1 MLGITLGVG
10 IIVAVQLINDSALSS
25 FSSSVDYLS
34 GKASHS
40 IVSSYGHI
48 EESDFIKIWTNP
60 HVKAAA
66 PIVEVMAQ
74 TLQTGEATV
83 KFIGIDPFLD
93 SKFRSFMPSDGDEKS
108 IDGFL
113 AADPPGAYVSPSLL
127 KTHGLLVGSDLTVLS
142 AGIEKQVRIIGTLPP
157 DPGDGSGDN
166 TAVMDISSVQDIFG
180 RAGYLDRIDIIS
192 TPDVKDSLPGLLQGL
207 LLTTANSRKSTL
219 QAMLY
224 SFQLNLAAMSLIALF
239 VGTFLIYNFS
249 MFSVLSRRED
259 LSLLLTL
266 GADRKNLVLAF
277 FLESIL
283 LAVAGSAMGVFF
295 GYLIARLSIYK
306 VSSTISELYFHVN
319 VQSVSLT
326 LPVVISGLAV
336 GLAAVCIGTLMPA
349 LEVAVTPP
357 VLGMKRRSIEDKAQ
371 SFKGLLLALSAAF
384 FLTAL
389 LSAWASRFS
398 VFWGFVSAFSMTLAF
413 ALCTPAFLYP
423 FCYYMGSFLKKPVG
437 SLVGFLAARNIVASL
452 SRTSIAVAA
461 LAVALAMTIGVDG
474 MIFSFRTS
482 VSVWLEGALRGDL
495 YISPSTTKWDHP
507 LPDEL
512 AATLTK
518 NPAVEGVERYSTYN
532 ISVGG
537 KPAKLRVIDADV
549 LSRYAKFTF
558 LKGGFDPWSAIER
571 GGIFASESLSF
582 KTGLGVGDSVV
593 LDTPSGKKSFPIVSI
608 VRDYSSD
615 QGTIQMDRAVFEDL
629 WKDKRVQSIAIF
641 LKPGF
646 SSDDVRKWITGRFP
660 GLNRTIASNVA
671 MRENILAIFD
681 KTFAPTSTLKGV
693 SLLVALLGIATAL
706 MAILMERSRDMS
718 VLGYL
723 GLTPGELGRM
733 NVFQATIMGIAAFLI
748 AVVCGNVL
756 TYIIVFAIN
765 YQSFGWSI
773 DIFCD
778 PWVLLKTF
786 TLTILACLAASF
798 YPTYRLM
805 KVPETPWL
813 KED

>member
-40 IVSSYGHI
+40 IVSTYGHI
-48 EESDFIKIWTNP
+48 EEPDFLKIWANP

-66 PIVEVMAQ
+66 PVVEVMAQ
-74 TLQTGEATV
+74 TVETGDATV
-83 KFIGIDPFLD
+83 KFLGIDPFLD
-93 SKFRSFMPSDGDEKS
+93 GKFRSFTPSGGDENS
-108 IDGFL
+108 LAGFVTE
-113 AADPPGAYVSPSLL
+113 DPPGVYISPSLL
-127 KTHGLLVGSDLTVLS
+127 KTHGLLVGSYLTVLS
-142 AGIEKQVRIIGTLPP
+142 AGIEKKIRIIGTLPVG
-157 DPGDGSGDN
+157 PGDGSGDN
-166 TAVMDISSVQDIFG
+166 TAVMDISSVQDLFG

-192 TPDVKDSLPGLLQGL
+192 TPDIKDSLPGLPQGL

-224 SFQLNLAAMSLIALF
+224 SFQLNLAAMSLLALF

-259 LSLLLTL
+259 LSLLLTM
-266 GADRKNLVLAF
+266 GADRKSLVVAF
-277 FLESIL
+277 LLESIL
-283 LAVAGSAMGVFF
+283 LAVAGSVLGVFF
-295 GYLIARLSIYK
+295 GYLTARLSIYK

-319 VQSVSLT
+319 VQSVNLT
-326 LPVVISGLAV
+326 LPVVTSGLAV
-336 GLAAVCIGTLMPA
+336 GLVAVCVGTLMPA

-357 VLGMKRRSIEDKAQ
+357 VLGMKRRSIEDRTQ
-371 SFKGLLLALSAAF
+371 SVKGLLLTVSAAF

-389 LSAWASRFS
+389 LSEWASRFS

-413 ALCTPAFLYP
+413 ALCTPAFLSP
-423 FCYYMGSFLKKPVG
+423 FSYCIGFFFKKTAT
-437 SLVGFLAARNIVASL
+437 SLVGFLAARTTIASL

-461 LAVALAMTIGVDG
+461 LAVALSMTIGVDG

-512 AATLTK
+512 AAALNS
-518 NPAVEGVERYSTYN
+518 NPAVEGVERYSTHN

-537 KPAKLRVIDADV
+537 KPAKLRVIDAGV
-549 LSRYAKFTF
+549 LSRYARFTF
-558 LKGGFDPWSAIER
+558 LKGENDPWKALET

-593 LDTPSGKKSFPIVSI
+593 LDTPNGRKSFPIVSI

-615 QGTIQMDRAVFEDL
+615 QGTIQMDRPVYEDL

-646 SSDDVRKWITGRFP
+646 SSDDVRKWIVSKFP
-660 GLNRTIASNVA
+660 GLDRTIASNVA
-671 MRENILAIFD
+671 MRENVYWQY
-681 KTFAPTSTLKGV
+681 ST
-693 SLLVALLGIATAL
+693 
-706 MAILMERSRDMS
+706 RHSR
-718 VLGYL
+718 LHPL
-723 GLTPGELGRM
+723 
-733 NVFQATIMGIAAFLI
+733 
-748 AVVCGNVL
+748 
-756 TYIIVFAIN
+756 
-765 YQSFGWSI
+765 
-773 DIFCD
+773 
-778 PWVLLKTF
+778 
-786 TLTILACLAASF
+786 
-798 YPTYRLM
+798 
-805 KVPETPWL
+805 
-813 KED
+813 